1 MVSSFLNLPPAEA
14 RLRPVTENSFPAFS
28 SWGAT
33 QRRITGCSLPNS
45 FYKPSLTRLVCVI
58 VGALVV
64 LGGICCRLAYL
75 ANAGLLTFPKMLVAI
90 VTPLILLGGG
100 MAVLCKLAYK
110 TDVLYGKKI
119 RPFMSRNWERVIV
132 CEKEGEF
139 IQFIRDQDTYMDVSL
154 LDKQGSGIAPVYTY
168 PPIDSRTIICFVAG
182 ILLPLVSVA
191 RMLYNLFRFL
201 VIPFYIVFQM
211 VYQFH
216 QRGVPPEE
224 RFVCSDIIREMARS
238 LLQAIKAPFYG
249 AACYLASLYGLLNP
263 LSGRVVLAS
272 VERDWHKDV
281 IRSRGVWGIFLE
293 KNYLLEGG
301 GTRSGLGQH
310 AWYLLG
316 CFQPIRLF
324 LLKNGK
330 IVSGARP
337 SVQAFPE
344 SKELL
349 TSFLY
354 GAAPGRLPYR

>member
-139 IQFIRDQDTYMDVSL
+139 IQFIRDQDTYMD
-154 LDKQGSGIAPVYTY
+154 
-168 PPIDSRTIICFVAG
+168 

-272 VERDWHKDV
+272 VERDWNNDV

-316 CFQPIRLF
+316 
-324 LLKNGK
+324 
-330 IVSGARP
+330 
-337 SVQAFPE
+337 
-344 SKELL
+344 
-349 TSFLY
+349 
-354 GAAPGRLPYR
+354 